1 MAKQNKPAIR
11 FKGFT
16 DAWEQR
22 KLGELVEIGDIDHR
36 MPETVADG
44 IPYLMTGDFCG
55 TNELNFNSVKMIS
68 ENDYRQLSQKIKP
81 EQGDIIFARYAS
93 VGAARY
99 VDFTRKFLISY
110 SCAII
115 KQSKK
120 IDSKYLYHFITSAS
134 AQKQIKIEINT
145 GSQANIG
152 IDSMK
157 NNIIVDM
164 PLPEEQRKI
173 GIFLTQIDH
182 LITLHQRKYDKLQV
196 LKKALLEKMFPKNG
210 SSVPEIRFKGFTDAW
225 EQRKFSDITFPAGE
239 KNKENL
245 PLESY
250 SITNESGF
258 VPQDEK
264 FENGGTMREADKRMY
279 YIVSPNSFAYNPA
292 RINVGSI
299 GYQDTGK
306 SVIVSSLYEVFKT
319 SDDVD
324 DRLLWHWFKSPDFQK
339 LIMQLQE
346 GGVRLYFYYDK
357 LCMGQVFLPS
367 LEEQRKIGKLF
378 DTLDHLIT
386 LHQRELE
393 KLQNIKKSMLE
404 KMFV

>member
-1 MAKQNKPAIR
+1 M
-11 FKGFT
+11 
-16 DAWEQR
+16 
-22 KLGELVEIGDIDHR
+22 GELVEIGDIDHR

-182 LITLHQRKYDKLQV
+182 LITLHQRK
-196 LKKALLEKMFPKNG
+196 
-210 SSVPEIRFKGFTDAW
+210 
-225 EQRKFSDITFPAGE
+225 
-239 KNKENL
+239 
-245 PLESY
+245 SY
-250 SITNESGF
+250 IYGMSNFI
-258 VPQDEK
+258 
-264 FENGGTMREADKRMY
+264 
-279 YIVSPNSFAYNPA
+279 
-292 RINVGSI
+292 
-299 GYQDTGK
+299 
-306 SVIVSSLYEVFKT
+306 
-319 SDDVD
+319 
-324 DRLLWHWFKSPDFQK
+324 
-339 LIMQLQE
+339 
-346 GGVRLYFYYDK
+346 
-357 LCMGQVFLPS
+357 
-367 LEEQRKIGKLF
+367 
-378 DTLDHLIT
+378 
-386 LHQRELE
+386 
-393 KLQNIKKSMLE
+393 
-404 KMFV
+404 